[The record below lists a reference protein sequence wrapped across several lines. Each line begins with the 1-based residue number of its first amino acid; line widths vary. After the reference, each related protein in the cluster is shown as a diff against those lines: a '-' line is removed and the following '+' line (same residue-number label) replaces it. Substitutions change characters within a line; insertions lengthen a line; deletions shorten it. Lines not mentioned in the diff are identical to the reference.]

1 MFEVSYTV
9 FTNYLVKFTK
19 YSVPKKFGDLKCLI
33 LVLPAVGKCWKTP
46 KTEIFVLSIVF
57 WFRQP
62 QVLYMHAVTAN

>member
-1 MFEVSYTV
+1 VV
-9 FTNYLVKFTK
+9 NNYLVNITNHIRW
-19 YSVPKKFGDLKCLI
+19 SEPKKFGDLKCLI
-33 LVLPAVGKCWKTP
+33 LVLPAVGKCLNIP